1 MVDRSLC
8 ALTACTATRLMA
20 SEKLYKDSPAPWGH
34 AQSAGQLHVSSSVM
48 ALCAGVQMSA

>member
-1 MVDRSLC
+1 M
-8 ALTACTATRLMA
+8 TACTAGRLMA